1 MATRAKMAEQASP
14 WYSSF
19 YNSIKQTPTH
29 VTLLV
34 VSALVF
40 YKVVSLTRRRHRLPR
55 DQRALGSDPISSDIK
70 LKLGGGLPALRS
82 DFTVRELREFDGSRH
97 DGRILVAINFNV
109 YDVSKSPHYYGPQGV
124 YPNYAGRDISRNL
137 INFSVEFNEREV
149 FDDLSDL
156 SISQMNILREWD
168 QQYSE
173 KYPYVGK
180 LLREGMPHTNYA
192 DEEEEDEDNEEE
204 LLEDSESYN
213 VDNTAQDNVT
223 NTKDNRVENIVYNNV
238 KNTAND
244 NIKVYEKNEDCNW
257 KEDRQMGSEKARELG
272 NQNIQ

>member
-1 MATRAKMAEQASP
+1 MAARAKMAEQASP

-19 YNSIKQTPTH
+19 YNSIKQTPTN

-40 YKVVSLTRRRHRLPR
+40 YKVVGLTRRRHRLPR
-55 DQRALGSDPISSDIK
+55 DQQALGSDPIRSDIK
-70 LKLGGGLPALRS
+70 LKLGGGLPAIRS
-82 DFTVRELREFDGSRH
+82 DFTVSELREFDGSRP

-137 INFSVEFNEREV
+137 INFSVESNEREA

-204 LLEDSESYN
+204 
-213 VDNTAQDNVT
+213 
-223 NTKDNRVENIVYNNV
+223 
-238 KNTAND
+238 
-244 NIKVYEKNEDCNW
+244 
-257 KEDRQMGSEKARELG
+257 
-272 NQNIQ
+272 